1 MRARLLSSAV
11 ALSALAVALTL
22 TPVARAADEWTA
34 PSVLEDQKGG
44 GWFLAF
50 SPDGKLLAATSGG
63 YDQRTRKKL
72 PNSVRL
78 WDVEKRKLIRTLVAD
93 GPIIQGMAF
102 TSDGKQLVS
111 AGYDGTFRR
120 VDVDSSKEMGR
131 VKLGERL
138 ASARFSPDRKLVLL
152 VIPRPRPGQLIIQN
166 EYQLREVD
174 TDKTIKPDKP
184 FPTELALALGPDGKS
199 VVVTV
204 MVPPDPRV
212 KLPPGVSPIGGPMEG
227 RLWDAKTGLLSE
239 TMLKGTMT
247 DAVFSPDGKL
257 VLLNTLDL
265 GATDRA
271 IRFWDVAAKKLS
283 AEKIPLTT
291 FFNRFVFADD
301 GSLLAAGCF
310 DGTIRLFE
318 TTKMEEAAVLKGTA
332 PAEAVLFAPDGKV
345 LAAAQADGT
354 IRLWR
359 RKGP

>member
-1 MRARLLSSAV
+1 V
-11 ALSALAVALTL
+11 ALGALAAALTL
-22 TPVARAADEWTA
+22 APVARADSRDEWAA
-34 PSVLEDQKGG
+34 PSVLEDQKGT

-63 YDQRTRKKL
+63 FDQQTKKKL

-93 GPIIQGMAF
+93 GPIIMGMAF
-102 TSDGKQLVS
+102 TSDGKQLVT

-120 VDVDSSKEMGR
+120 VDVASGKEVDR

-152 VIPRPRPGQLIIQN
+152 VIPRPKQGQLFIPN
-166 EYQLREVD
+166 EYHLREVD
-174 TDKTIKPDKP
+174 TGKTVKPDKP
-184 FPTELALALGPDGKS
+184 FPTDAVLALGPDAKAL
-199 VVVTV
+199 VVTV
-204 MVPPDPRV
+204 LQPPDPRV
-212 KLPPGVSPIGGPMEG
+212 KLPPGVPPIAGPMEG
-227 RLWDAKTGLLSE
+227 HLWDAKTGQMSE
-239 TMLKGTMT
+239 TLMKGTMT
-247 DAVFSPDGKL
+247 DAVFSPDGKR

-271 IRFWDVAAKKLS
+271 IRFWDVTGKKLC

-310 DGTIRLFE
+310 DHTIRLFE
-318 TTKMEEAAVLKGTA
+318 TTKMAEAAVLKGTA
-332 PAEAVLFAPDGKV
+332 PPEAVLFAPDGKV

-354 IRLWR
+354 IRLWK